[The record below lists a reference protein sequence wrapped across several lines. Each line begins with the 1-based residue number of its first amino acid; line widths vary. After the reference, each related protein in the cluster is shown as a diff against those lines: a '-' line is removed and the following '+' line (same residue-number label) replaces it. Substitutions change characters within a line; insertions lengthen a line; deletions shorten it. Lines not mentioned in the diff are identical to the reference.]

1 MRKGLAK
8 SLLFLWLCSCS
19 VLGLTAQTEIE
30 LLQQLRIDYAVLQQA
45 KADFERSKKDGKLG
59 KGEELDFTAWIRQ
72 LRKQV
77 ADDCR
82 LLSGVSTTSVPAD
95 LPCDQMKL
103 SHPAPVKV
111 DINGESTEVEK
122 TARMIDQLNGSLGEF
137 DERLLREQ
145 DRVKSR
151 TPRVDTAASASA
163 GGQGDGSGLDDTG
176 EGRQGNKKSQKS
188 EQGKDAEK
196 GENQTA
202 GSEDSS
208 PAKPLG
214 GTKGGIPDD
223 IPDGGDDDVIARQI
237 REAAEK
243 ETDSELRK
251 KLWQEYRRYKGA
263 IQ

>member
-1 MRKGLAK
+1 
-8 SLLFLWLCSCS
+8 
-19 VLGLTAQTEIE
+19 VQTEIE
-30 LLQQLRIDYAVLQQA
+30 LLQQLRVDYAVLQQA

-59 KGEELDFTAWIRQ
+59 KGEEADFTVWIRQ
-72 LRKQV
+72 LRNQV

-82 LLSGVSTTSVPAD
+82 LLSGVSTNPVPAD
-95 LPCDQMKL
+95 LPCNQLKL
-103 SHPAPVKV
+103 SHPTSVKV

-122 TARMIDQLNGSLGEF
+122 TSRMVDQLNGSLGEF

-163 GGQGDGSGLDDTG
+163 GGQGDGSGLEDDTG
-176 EGRQGNKKSQKS
+176 EGGQEKKKSQNSEKS
-188 EQGKDAEK
+188 EKRKGTVK

-208 PAKPLG
+208 PGKPLG
-214 GTKGGIPDD
+214 SVKSGMPDD
-223 IPDGGDDDVIARQI
+223 IPDGSDDDVIARQI

-243 ETDSELRK
+243 ETDPELRK

-263 IQ
+263 IK